1 MNYIIK
7 YKKYKEK
14 YIQLKKL
21 IGGNIPDWFNLYIT
35 EVRRIQRIALDIDK
49 NHHNFLVAGSNA
61 VIFYLNE
68 LLTID
73 SKILSAEDRT
83 ELLRIASI
91 INRPNDLD
99 FKYKNNGTQLFNEKI
114 DEVKTAYEAA
124 HPAPAAAPGKF
135 SFKLE
140 IPDINVETCPTYID
154 IEAFRACLPAIGEDA
169 MFKKVSGKDNIFGG
183 IDFDRLKWAV
193 LRGSTINESLILGL
207 DDLIRLYTVN
217 RTHEDDLKITA
228 LELIHKCINIAGV
241 PIEITSKY
249 TGILIHF

>member
-1 MNYIIK
+1 MDYVKK

-14 YIQLKKL
+14 YFQLKIL
-21 IGGNIPDWFNLYIT
+21 IGGNIPDWFNQYIA
-35 EVRRIQRIALDIDK
+35 EVQKIQRIALDIDK

-68 LLTID
+68 LITVD
-73 SKILSAEDRT
+73 SKILSVENRT

-91 INRPNDLD
+91 INKPNDLD
-99 FKYKNNGTQLFNEKI
+99 FKYKNNGTPLFHQKI

-169 MFKKVSGKDNIFGG
+169 MFKKVSGKHNIFGG
-183 IDFDRLKWAV
+183 IDFDRLKWEA
-193 LRGSTINESLILGL
+193 LRGSTINDTLILGL
-207 DDLIRLYTVN
+207 DDLIKLYTIN
-217 RTHEDDLKITA
+217 RTHEDDLKMAA
-228 LELIHKCINIAGV
+228 LDLIHKCVNTAGV
-241 PIEITSKY
+241 PIEIIAKY
-249 TGILIHF
+249 TGLLIHF